1 MNFIVLEA
9 EKFEKLTSEITEIKE
24 AIQNK
29 TEQDLAASFIESK
42 KIPKLLGI
50 SLKTWQ
56 TYRDK
61 GTIPFIQFGSKIWVK
76 RADLEAFLNEHYVTK
91 SVHAKEAVK

>member
-1 MNFIVLEA
+1 MNFILI
-9 EKFEKLTSEITEIKE
+9 EKEKLEMITSDLNEIKE
-24 AIQNK
+24 AIQTK
-29 TEQDLAASFIESK
+29 KEEDLSSSFIESK

-61 GTIPFIQFGSKIWVK
+61 GQIPFIQFGSKIWVK
-76 RADLEAFLNEHYVTK
+76 RSDLEAFMNSHYVK
-91 SVHAKEAVK
+91 ASA

>member
-1 MNFIVLEA
+1 MNFIVLE
-9 EKFEKLTSEITEIKE
+9 KEKLEKITSDLNEIKE
-24 AIQNK
+24 AIQSRK
-29 TEQDLAASFIESK
+29 EEDLSSSFIESK

-61 GTIPFIQFGSKIWVK
+61 GQIPFIQFGSKIWVK
-76 RADLEAFLNEHYVTK
+76 RADLEAFMNSHYVK
-91 SVHAKEAVK
+91 ASA

>member
-1 MNFIVLEA
+1 MNTEALKFNVLSEA
-9 EKFEKLTSEITEIKE
+9 ELNYIKQKLETIEQALSTKSEEDI
-24 AIQNK
+24 
-29 TEQDLAASFIESK
+29 SSSYIESK

-61 GTIPFIQFGSKIWVK
+61 GVIPFVQLGSKIWVK
-76 RADLEAFLNEHYVTK
+76 RADLEAFMNKHYIKKVG
-91 SVHAKEAVK
+91 

>member
-1 MNFIVLEA
+1 MNTEALKFNVLPEA
-9 EKFEKLTSEITEIKE
+9 ELTYIKQKLETIEQVLSIKSEEEISS
-24 AIQNK
+24 
-29 TEQDLAASFIESK
+29 TYIESK

-61 GTIPFIQFGSKIWVK
+61 GIIPFIQLGSKIWVK
-76 RADLEAFLNEHYVTK
+76 RADLEAFMNKHYIKKVG
-91 SVHAKEAVK
+91 

>member
-1 MNFIVLEA
+1 MNTEALKFNVLPEA
-9 EKFEKLTSEITEIKE
+9 ELNYIKQKLETIEQALSTKSEEDISSTY
-24 AIQNK
+24 
-29 TEQDLAASFIESK
+29 IESK

-61 GTIPFIQFGSKIWVK
+61 GIIPFIQLGSKIWVK
-76 RADLEAFLNEHYVTK
+76 RADLETFMDKHYIQK
-91 SVHAKEAVK
+91 AG

>member
-1 MNFIVLEA
+1 MNFIVLE
-9 EKFEKLTSEITEIKE
+9 KEKLEKITSDLNEIKE
-24 AIQNK
+24 AIQSK
-29 TEQDLAASFIESK
+29 KEEDLSSSFIESK

-61 GTIPFIQFGSKIWVK
+61 GQIPFIQFGSKIWVK
-76 RADLEAFLNEHYVTK
+76 RSDLEAFMNSHYVK
-91 SVHAKEAVK
+91 ASA

>member
-1 MNFIVLEA
+1 MESSKIQLSVISEEA
-9 EKFEKLTSEITEIKE
+9 LGQLQFDIKEIKD
-24 AIQNK
+24 AIQSTK
-29 TEQDLAASFIESK
+29 DLDLAQSFIESK

-61 GTIPFIQFGSKIWVK
+61 GRIPFIQFGSKIWVK
-76 RADLEAFLNEHYVTK
+76 REDLETFMNSHYVKK
-91 SVHAKEAVK
+91 ST

>member
-1 MNFIVLEA
+1 MNFIVLEK
-9 EKFEKLTSEITEIKE
+9 EKFEKLTNDLIEIKE
-24 AIQNK
+24 AIQTRK
-29 TEQDLAASFIESK
+29 EEDFSSSFIESK

-61 GTIPFIQFGSKIWVK
+61 GQIPFIQFGSKIWVK
-76 RADLEAFLNEHYVTK
+76 RVDLETFMNSHYVK
-91 SVHAKEAVK
+91 ASA